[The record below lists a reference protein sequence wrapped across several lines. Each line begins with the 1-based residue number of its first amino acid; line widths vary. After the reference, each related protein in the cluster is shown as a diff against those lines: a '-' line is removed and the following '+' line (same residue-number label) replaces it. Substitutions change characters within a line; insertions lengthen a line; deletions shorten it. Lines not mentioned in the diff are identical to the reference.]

1 MANILVIQLQGNLME
16 SVLPLVTVLI
26 PIIGS
31 ILVGLLGL
39 KNIRLS
45 RAAAV
50 VISAFTVYLTAE
62 LFLAVLNGYTVSYNL
77 PDLAGISMSMKVD
90 LTGSVFSLFTAFIWF
105 LAVLASLPYMAHD
118 QRQTRYFAFLIL
130 TLGGC
135 VGVFLCGDFL
145 SLFLFFEL
153 MTLAAYA
160 LVVHTQSAD
169 AMKAGSNYLY
179 LGIIGGLSL
188 LSGIILL
195 NNHIGTVS
203 IEPLMQSLHH
213 TGGTAI
219 LIAILMIAGFGVKA
233 GMIPL
238 HIWLPQA
245 HPVAPAPASALL
257 SGIMIKTGAYGII
270 RIVTMLYTPSKEFAD
285 SGLWHFTEN
294 LGHTIIWIG
303 IVTMLLAA
311 LMAVLQNNAKRLL
324 AYSSISQM
332 GYILM
337 GVGAAGYLGYD
348 GAMGFGGFSYHIIN
362 HAFFKSGFFILF
374 GIIYTRLHEV
384 NMDKLGGLWR
394 KFPVTFAAFAVCAAG
409 IMGLPGFNGYASKTL
424 LHHAIVEAFEHHHLW
439 DLWAAEKLFML
450 TSGLTVCYITKLFIS
465 IFFGKLK
472 PETEIKLSKMGQK
485 ENWIERVVALVF
497 IGTIAFLG
505 LAPGFMVSRIIVP
518 MSEPFTYNDYYVN
531 YLLKTSVWNI
541 HDLLG
546 IAIALALGAGFYLF
560 FKRKE
565 LFSYSMPDYVSVEY
579 SVYKPA
585 VKILGVAFTRLGRY
599 VDETANRAY
608 HGAPVLLART
618 SGDVG
623 FLDERTFNILGCR
636 LVGFCAQLLEGVYNL
651 WIATINNLFAR
662 MGKYLRTLFMTM
674 FKFDYETRGDRRF
687 QTFNISN
694 IDFDLFIVL
703 IVIGAILATSLLFI
717 FN

>member
-1 MANILVIQLQGNLME
+1 MANILVINTQGYLME
-16 SVLPLVTVLI
+16 NALPLVTVLI
-26 PIIGS
+26 PIVGS
-31 ILVGLLGL
+31 ILVGLLGF
-39 KNIRLS
+39 KYIRLS
-45 RAAAV
+45 RLAAV
-50 VISAFTVYLTAE
+50 IISASTVYFTAE
-62 LFLAVLNGYTVSYNL
+62 IFLAALSGYTLFYNL
-77 PDLAGISMSMKVD
+77 PALAGIPMSMKVD
-90 LTGSVFSLFTAFIWF
+90 LTGSVFALFTAVIWF

-118 QRQTRYFAFLIL
+118 QRQSRYFTFLIL
-130 TLGGC
+130 SLGGC

-169 AMKAGSNYLY
+169 AMKAGGNYLY

-195 NNHIGTVS
+195 NNYIGTVS
-203 IEPLMQSLHH
+203 IEPLMHSLHH
-213 TGGTAI
+213 TGGAAI

-270 RIVTMLYTPSKEFAD
+270 RVATMLYTPGSEFAE

-303 IVTMLLAA
+303 IITMLLAA

-337 GVGAAGYLGYD
+337 GIGAAGYLGYD

-384 NMDKLGGLWR
+384 DMDKLGGLWR

-409 IMGLPGFNGYASKTL
+409 ITGIPGFNGYVSKTL

-439 DLWAAEKLFML
+439 DLWMAEKLFML
-450 TSGLTVCYITKLFIS
+450 TSGLTVCYIAKLFIS
-465 IFFGKLK
+465 TFFGKLK
-472 PETEIKLSKMGQK
+472 PEAEAALNKKGQS
-485 ENWIERVVALVF
+485 ETWIERVVALFF
-497 IGTIAFLG
+497 IGIIAMLG
-505 LAPGFMVSRIIVP
+505 LAPNAMVSRIIVP
-518 MSEPFTYNDYYVN
+518 MSAPFTYNDYYVN

-541 HDLLG
+541 HDLFG
-546 IAIALALGAGFYLF
+546 IAIALALGAGFYIF

-565 LFSYSMPDYVSVEY
+565 LFSYLPPDYASVEY
-579 SVYKPA
+579 SVYTPA
-585 VKILGVAFTRLGRY
+585 VKVLGSTFTRIGRY

-608 HGAPVLLART
+608 HGTPVILART
-618 SGDVG
+618 SSGVG
-623 FLDERTFNILGCR
+623 FLDEKTLNLYGRN
-636 LVGFCAQLLEGVYNL
+636 LVGFCAKVFEGVYNL
-651 WIATINNLFAR
+651 WIATINNLFGR
-662 MGKYLRTLFMTM
+662 IGRYLRTFFMTM

>member
-1 MANILVIQLQGNLME
+1 
-16 SVLPLVTVLI
+16 
-26 PIIGS
+26 
-31 ILVGLLGL
+31 
-39 KNIRLS
+39 
-45 RAAAV
+45 
-50 VISAFTVYLTAE
+50 
-62 LFLAVLNGYTVSYNL
+62 
-77 PDLAGISMSMKVD
+77 
-90 LTGSVFSLFTAFIWF
+90 
-105 LAVLASLPYMAHD
+105 
-118 QRQTRYFAFLIL
+118 
-130 TLGGC
+130 
-135 VGVFLCGDFL
+135 
-145 SLFLFFEL
+145 
-153 MTLAAYA
+153 
-160 LVVHTQSAD
+160 
-169 AMKAGSNYLY
+169 
-179 LGIIGGLSL
+179 
-188 LSGIILL
+188 
-195 NNHIGTVS
+195 
-203 IEPLMQSLHH
+203 
-213 TGGTAI
+213 
-219 LIAILMIAGFGVKA
+219 
-233 GMIPL
+233 
-238 HIWLPQA
+238 
-245 HPVAPAPASALL
+245 
-257 SGIMIKTGAYGII
+257 
-270 RIVTMLYTPSKEFAD
+270 
-285 SGLWHFTEN
+285 
-294 LGHTIIWIG
+294 
-303 IVTMLLAA
+303 
-311 LMAVLQNNAKRLL
+311 
-324 AYSSISQM
+324 M

>member
-1 MANILVIQLQGNLME
+1 MANILVIQVQGYLIE
-16 SVLPLVTVLI
+16 SALPLVTVLI
-26 PIIGS
+26 PIVGS

-39 KNIRLS
+39 KNVWLS

-50 VISAFTVYLTAE
+50 IISAITVYFTAE
-62 LFLAVLNGYTVSYNL
+62 LFLAALNGYTLFYNL
-77 PDLAGISMSMKVD
+77 PALAGIAMSMKVD
-90 LTGSVFSLFTAFIWF
+90 LTGSVFALFTAFIWF

-118 QRQTRYFAFLIL
+118 QRQARYFTFLIL

-160 LVVHTQSAD
+160 LVIHTQSTD
-169 AMKAGSNYLY
+169 AMKAGANYLY

-195 NNHIGTVS
+195 NHYTGTVS
-203 IEPLMQSLHH
+203 IEPLMQSLQNA
-213 TGGTAI
+213 GDAAV

-270 RIVTMLYTPSKEFAD
+270 RIATMLYTPSKELAE
-285 SGLWHFTEN
+285 SGLWYFTEN
-294 LGHTIIWIG
+294 LGHIIIWIG
-303 IVTMLLAA
+303 IITMLLAA

-409 IMGLPGFNGYASKTL
+409 IMGIPGFNGYASKTL

-439 DLWAAEKLFML
+439 DLWVAEKLFML
-450 TSGLTVCYITKLFIS
+450 TSGLTVCYIAKLFIS

-472 PETEIKLSKMGQK
+472 PETEVKLDRKGQN
-485 ENWIERVVALVF
+485 ENFIERVVALMF
-497 IGTIAFLG
+497 IGVIAFLG
-505 LAPGFMVSRIIVP
+505 LAPNVMVSRIIVP
-518 MSEPFTYNDYYVN
+518 MSGPFTYNDYYVN

-541 HDLLG
+541 HDLFG
-546 IAIALALGAGFYLF
+546 IAIALALGAGFYIF

-565 LFSYSMPDYVSVEY
+565 LFSYSLPDYVSVEY

-585 VKILGVAFTRLGRY
+585 VKILGVAFTRIGRS
-599 VDETANRAY
+599 VDETANRVY

-623 FLDERTFNILGCR
+623 FLDEKTFNFYGRR
-636 LVGFCAQLLEGVYNL
+636 LVLFCAQAFEGVYNL
-651 WIATINNLFAR
+651 WIATINMIFERA
-662 MGKYLRTLFMTM
+662 GKYLRTLFMTM

>member
-1 MANILVIQLQGNLME
+1 MANILVIQVQGNLMM
-16 SVLPLVTVLI
+16 SALPLITVLI

-31 ILVGLLGL
+31 ILVGFLGL
-39 KNIRLS
+39 KDVRLS
-45 RAAAV
+45 RSAAV
-50 VISAFTVYLTAE
+50 IISAFTVYLTAE
-62 LFLAVLNGYTVSYNL
+62 LFLAALSGYTLFYNL

-90 LTGSVFSLFTAFIWF
+90 LTGSVFALFTAFIWF

-118 QRQTRYFAFLIL
+118 QRQTRYFTFLIL

-160 LVVHTQSAD
+160 LVVHTQSAG
-169 AMKAGSNYLY
+169 AMKAGANYLY

-195 NNHIGTVS
+195 NSNTGTVS
-203 IEPLMQSLHH
+203 IEPLMQNLQHS
-213 TGGTAI
+213 GGTAV
-219 LIAILMIAGFGVKA
+219 LIALLMIAGFGVKA

-270 RIVTMLYTPSKEFAD
+270 RIATMLYTPSKELAE

-294 LGHTIIWIG
+294 LGHIIIWIG

-409 IMGLPGFNGYASKTL
+409 IMGIPGFNGYASKTL
-424 LHHAIVEAFEHHHLW
+424 LHHAIVEAYEHHHLW

-450 TSGLTVCYITKLFIS
+450 TSGLTVCYIAKLFIS
-465 IFFGKLK
+465 VFFGRID
-472 PETEIKLSKMGQK
+472 PETEFKLGSKGQN
-485 ENWIERVVALVF
+485 ENWIERTVALMF
-497 IGTIAFLG
+497 IGVITFLG
-505 LAPGFMVSRIIVP
+505 LAPNYMVTRIIVP
-518 MSEPFTYNDYYVN
+518 MSKPFTYNDYYVN
-531 YLLKTSVWNI
+531 YLLKTSIWNV

-546 IAIALALGAGFYLF
+546 IAIALALGAGFYIL

-565 LFSYSMPDYVSVEY
+565 LFSYSLPDYVSIEY
-579 SVYKPA
+579 AVYNPA
-585 VKILGVAFTRLGRY
+585 VKFLGVAFTRVGRY
-599 VDETANRAY
+599 IDESANRLY
-608 HGAPVLLART
+608 HGAPVMLART

-623 FLDERTFNILGCR
+623 FLDEKTFNLYGRR
-636 LVGFCAQLLEGVYNL
+636 LVHLCAKVFEDVYNL
-651 WIATINNLFAR
+651 WIAAISRIFESA
-662 MGKYLRTLFMTM
+662 GKYLRTLFMTM